1 MDWSILWR
9 FIAFGILHWLLAFIM
24 LRDLANRQKVLFGKK
39 AIWAVLIIFIFIL
52 GSVLYLLCHPQIFFG
67 EDKS

>member
-1 MDWSILWR
+1 MDWGIIWR
-9 FIAFGILHWLLAFIM
+9 FIIFGFMHWLLAFFM
-24 LRDLANRQKVLFGKK
+24 LYDLANRKKVLFGKK
-39 AIWAVLIIFIFIL
+39 AIWAVLIIFVFIL